1 MPRVYLKCPPKRG
14 MENAMQ
20 KTLRIGIIGCGGI
33 ARWAHAPYYKDEKRV
48 KIVAVCDILPDRV
61 KQFRDDLFPK
71 AEVCTDYR
79 ELLKRKD
86 VDAVD
91 ICTPNDL
98 HSEIAVAAFKAK
110 KHVFCEKPDAVSPE
124 KALAMKEASEKA
136 GKLLMVM
143 RPHPRR
149 VVVVAR
155 RPNGV
160 FVFLHRFW
168 PPHQRTIHSSRRR
181 SGAA

>member
-1 MPRVYLKCPPKRG
+1 MPGIHLSIPPERG
-14 MENAMQ
+14 TENAMQ

-48 KIVAVCDILPDRV
+48 KIVAVCDILPDRAEE
-61 KQFRDDLFPK
+61 FRAANFPE
-71 AEVCTDYR
+71 AVACTDYR

-110 KHVFCEKPDAVSPE
+110 KHVFCEKPDAVSTGCSCTTCR
-124 KALAMKEASEKA
+124 LW
-136 GKLLMVM
+136 
-143 RPHPRR
+143 H
-149 VVVVAR
+149 
-155 RPNGV
+155 
-160 FVFLHRFW
+160 
-168 PPHQRTIHSSRRR
+168 
-181 SGAA
+181 